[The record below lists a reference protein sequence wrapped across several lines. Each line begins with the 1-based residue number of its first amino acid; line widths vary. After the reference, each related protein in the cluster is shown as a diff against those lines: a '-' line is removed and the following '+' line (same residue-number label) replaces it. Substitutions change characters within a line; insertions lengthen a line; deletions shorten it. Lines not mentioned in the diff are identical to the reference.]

1 MLLQAHLILR
11 SAHRAHLE
19 GRTIEM
25 QLLHLQ
31 FPHTLLPSSIGIVP
45 FRAASELCAR
55 TKLTTVNVKAS
66 Y

>member
-19 GRTIEM
+19 GRTIVM
-25 QLLHLQ
+25 QLLLHLNSLTQ
-31 FPHTLLPSSIGIVP
+31 S
-45 FRAASELCAR
+45 FRAASELRAR
-55 TKLTTVNVKAS
+55 TKLTTVNVTAS